1 MEKETNTL
9 IQDLQHQKPA
19 ACQKLLTEY
28 GPAVF
33 RMVQRII
40 TQREDAEE
48 VYQDVFVKALR
59 GIQNY
64 NPKQASLG
72 TWLSRIAY
80 NESLNFLRSRKPNI
94 IYIDDRELG
103 SDSFE
108 VPDDAPQDEHTIA
121 LLEQALSLLPPHEQA
136 IISMFYYEEKSL
148 ADIAYITGSI
158 PSTVGS
164 QLSRIRKKLYRIIKK
179 TPLHR
184 GRGWRWVFL
193 AAACVAG
200 FVVIFLAPPKSAE
213 KQPPLALEKPRVES
227 QEPIADSQFSTP
239 LKGRLGSLELPLNVA
254 TAPQRGANPH
264 SRRRARM
271 EGASQQPAVVK
282 PKRTPKR
289 KRVVPQEPQEEPL
302 LAEAESVEEFP
313 TEAAYQEFLDKMRKP
328 STSSYATQ
336 AQEIRQRGEQVTQYV
351 AMLNQQIR
359 AEQQYVEY

>member
-1 MEKETNTL
+1 MNDIKNDINLKE
-9 IQDLQHQKPA
+9 
-19 ACQKLLTEY
+19 
-28 GPAVF
+28 AVS
-33 RMVQRII
+33 R
-40 TQREDAEE
+40 RE
-48 VYQDVFVKALR
+48 Q
-59 GIQNY
+59 Q
-64 NPKQASLG
+64 
-72 TWLSRIAY
+72 
-80 NESLNFLRSRKPNI
+80 
-94 IYIDDRELG
+94 
-103 SDSFE
+103 
-108 VPDDAPQDEHTIA
+108 
-121 LLEQALSLLPPHEQA
+121 LPPMPEGLNEKVMG
-136 IISMFYYEEKSL
+136 SLEEYDCLK
-148 ADIAYITGSI
+148 
-158 PSTVGS
+158 
-164 QLSRIRKKLYRIIKK
+164 KK

-193 AAACVAG
+193 AAACLAG

-239 LKGRLGSLELPLNVA
+239 LKGE
-254 TAPQRGANPH
+254 
-264 SRRRARM
+264 M

-302 LAEAESVEEFP
+302 LAEAETVEEFP

-336 AQEIRQRGEQVTQYV
+336 TQEIRQRGEQVTQYV